1 MQNRMMKHQMGPEA
15 IDDLLEGAAVACIAT
30 VNADGTPYVVPI
42 HFVYSDGAV
51 YFHGLPKGQK
61 FGNLSSNPAVSLTVY
76 DMKGLLV
83 EGETPCDVN
92 TEYRCAVITGR
103 ATVIDDPDKKR
114 CALGLIVAK
123 YMSDMSSVNIPDAMV
138 DGTGVVKVEIDEITG
153 KYYP

>member
-1 MQNRMMKHQMGPEA
+1 MQNRMMNHQMAPEA

-51 YFHGLPKGQK
+51 YFHGLPK
-61 FGNLSSNPAVSLTVY
+61 LTVY

-103 ATVIDDPDKKR
+103 ATIIDDPDKKR

-123 YMSDMSSVNIPDAMV
+123 YMPDMSSVNIPDAMV